1 MAEMR
6 IKQWT
11 KNLLTYAAL
20 IFNGSAFNLKKFLI
34 TSSAFIAF
42 CLVSSGIYI
51 INDIFDLEKDRL
63 NPEKRNRPI
72 ASGAVNKNFALIF
85 SFTILTLALI
95 IAVNINSEFLLILL
109 SYLLINILYTIWLKN
124 VVIIDVMIIAY
135 GFVARA
141 VAGAVSAGIN
151 ITEWFLLCVM
161 FLSLF
166 LALGKRR
173 HELVEIQRKNP
184 NGAREVL
191 KHYKLELIDQ
201 MINAVTSAVIIS
213 YSLFAESNHDMMLT
227 IPLVI
232 YGIFYYLYVIHV
244 KHSGGSPDEALYKE
258 KPILITVLLYGIS
271 IIIIRNF

>member
-11 KNLLTYAAL
+11 KNLLIYAAL
-20 IFNGSAFNLKKFLI
+20 IFNGSAFNLKKFSI

-42 CLVSSGIYI
+42 CLASSVIYI

-63 NPEKRNRPI
+63 NPEKCNRPI

-95 IAVNINSEFLLILL
+95 IAVNINSKFSLILF

-184 NGAREVL
+184 NGTREVL

-201 MINAVTSAVIIS
+201 MINVVTSAVIIS